1 MESQSE
7 QFEREAEETR
17 RQLAGTL
24 DELRDRITPGRVAD
38 QLIDYTREGSAA
50 EFLRNIGR
58 EVREN
63 PMPLVLI
70 GIGIAWLMVA
80 SNRTSRVAIASAA
93 DSVART
99 AADVGTATSAVVTRT
114 TEWGQ
119 QRATR
124 LSERASDAA
133 STVSDKVAELAGRAR
148 EATEGLAERARAGS
162 AVAGAPFDKAKP
174 PFSGAAE
181 RDGRAVESAVESV
194 HREREDARAVE
205 MAAHE
210 HR

>member
-17 RQLAGTL
+17 WQLAGTL
-24 DELRDRITPGRVAD
+24 DELRDRITPGRVVD
-38 QLIDYTREGSAA
+38 QLIDYTREGLAA

-80 SNRTSRVAIASAA
+80 SNRTSRAAIASAA

-99 AADVGTATSAVVTRT
+99 AADVGTTTSAAVTRT

-119 QRATR
+119 QMATR
-124 LSERASDAA
+124 LSERASDAT
-133 STVSDKVAELAGRAR
+133 STVSNKVAEFAGCTRQ
-148 EATEGLAERARAGS
+148 ATEGLAERARTP
-162 AVAGAPFDKAKP
+162 AVAEAAFDKAKP
-174 PFSGAAE
+174 PFSGAGE
-181 RDGRAVESAVESV
+181 RDGRAAESAVEAM

>member
-17 RQLAGTL
+17 WQLAGTL
-24 DELRDRITPGRVAD
+24 DELRDRMTPGRVVD
-38 QLIDYTREGSAA
+38 QLVDYTQDGPAA
-50 EFLRNIGR
+50 EFLRNLGR

-80 SNRTSRVAIASAA
+80 SNRTSRAAIASAA

-99 AADVGTATSAVVTRT
+99 AADIGAATSAAVTRT

-119 QRATR
+119 QTATR
-124 LSERASDAA
+124 LSERASDAT
-133 STVSDKVAELAGRAR
+133 STVSNKVAEFAGRTR
-148 EATEGLAERARAGS
+148 QATESLGERTRTAS
-162 AVAGAPFDKAKP
+162 AAVGAAFDKAKP
-174 PFSGAAE
+174 PFSGAGE
-181 RDGRAVESAVESV
+181 RDGRAAESAVEAM

-205 MAAHE
+205 MAAYE